1 MFGER
6 LLYGE
11 RRAAMF
17 GMHTGMDE
25 GTHFLG
31 SVAANLLRE
40 NIPNL
45 NFVGF
50 VVLEEMEVCSAG

>member
-1 MFGER
+1 
-6 LLYGE
+6 
-11 RRAAMF
+11 MF